1 MRSGQINSLVNSEKK
16 ERTSELSN
24 IKMPGRSLR
33 TTVVDDWRILSVVKK
48 KQPFTTSSKVKNTL
62 QEVVVSLQVYTQKK
76 TSQEQIQRIHDK
88 VQTRP
93 D

>member
-1 MRSGQINSLVNSEKK
+1 M
-16 ERTSELSN
+16 
-24 IKMPGRSLR
+24 
-33 TTVVDDWRILSVVKK
+33 VKK
-48 KQPFTTSSKVKNTL
+48 QQPFTTSSQVKNTL

-76 TSQEQIQRIHDK
+76 TSQEQIQRIHVDSECK